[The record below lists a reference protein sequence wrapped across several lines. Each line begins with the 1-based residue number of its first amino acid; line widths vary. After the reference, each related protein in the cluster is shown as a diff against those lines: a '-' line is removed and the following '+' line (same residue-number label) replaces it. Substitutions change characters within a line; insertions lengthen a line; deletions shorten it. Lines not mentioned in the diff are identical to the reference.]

1 MPPTHTALYQK
12 LKILRPPSLAESKLN
27 NLLFRFLFSTKI
39 LTVLAVA
46 SREAAEADAL
56 VRVQL
61 RVAAS
66 AVVARLLG
74 AGVAL
79 ERGHVAGAQDV
90 LLSEDG
96 RSHQDDLGQSRAAE
110 R

>member
-1 MPPTHTALYQK
+1 MA
-12 LKILRPPSLAESKLN
+12 A
-27 NLLFRFLFSTKI
+27 
-39 LTVLAVA
+39 
-46 SREAAEADAL
+46 REAAEADAL
-56 VRVQL
+56 VHVKL
-61 RVAAS
+61 RVAAA

-96 RSHQDDLGQSRAAE
+96 RSHQDDLGQSRGGE
-110 R
+110 W

>member
-1 MPPTHTALYQK
+1 M
-12 LKILRPPSLAESKLN
+12 LRAAHSRSTLPEAKNHESVFIESKPN
-27 NLLFRFLFSTKI
+27 NLLFLFS

-56 VRVQL
+56 VRVQQ
-61 RVAAS
+61 RGAAA

-79 ERGHVAGAQDV
+79 VGGHVAGAQDV

-96 RSHQDDLGQSRAAE
+96 RSHQGHLGQSGAGGC
-110 R
+110 

>member
-1 MPPTHTALYQK
+1 M
-12 LKILRPPSLAESKLN
+12 
-27 NLLFRFLFSTKI
+27 
-39 LTVLAVA
+39 A
-46 SREAAEADAL
+46 SREAAEADTL
-56 VRVQL
+56 VQVQL
-61 RVAAS
+61 RVAAA

-96 RSHQDDLGQSRAAE
+96 RSHQDDLGKSRGAESLMRESCPAAHISLPVSTSACQLAVNQTFFFNYPG
-110 R
+110 RRGH

>member
-1 MPPTHTALYQK
+1 M
-12 LKILRPPSLAESKLN
+12 
-27 NLLFRFLFSTKI
+27 
-39 LTVLAVA
+39 A
-46 SREAAEADAL
+46 SREAVEADAL
-56 VRVQL
+56 VQLQL
-61 RVAAS
+61 RVAAA

-96 RSHQDDLGQSRAAE
+96 RSHQGDLGQSREAGW
-110 R
+110 

>member
-1 MPPTHTALYQK
+1 M
-12 LKILRPPSLAESKLN
+12 
-27 NLLFRFLFSTKI
+27 
-39 LTVLAVA
+39 A

-56 VRVQL
+56 IQVQL
-61 RVAAS
+61 RVAAA

-90 LLSEDG
+90 LFSEDG
-96 RSHQDDLGQSRAAE
+96 RSHQDDLGQSGVGE
-110 R
+110 C